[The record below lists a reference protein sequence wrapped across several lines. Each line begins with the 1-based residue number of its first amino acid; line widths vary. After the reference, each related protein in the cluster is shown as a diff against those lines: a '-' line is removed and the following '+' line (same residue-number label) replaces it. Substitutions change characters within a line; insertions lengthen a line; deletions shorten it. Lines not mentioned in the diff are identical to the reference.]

1 MMLKQSIKFLADG
14 LKHYNHII
22 FDHLAYFYR
31 LFRPS
36 IMIRPIKPFVISL
49 VLWTAFLPSFGFA
62 EDALSRY
69 SALQDAGLL
78 LVDTR
83 GNPLISDHP
92 SKPFIPAS
100 TVKLVTAWLALIHWG
115 EDYRF
120 QTDFFLDTATDT
132 LWVKGSGDPF
142 LISEELERI
151 ASKLKLQGLTKIKAI
166 GLDTSL
172 FQQNLLLPGTEH
184 TNNPY
189 DAVPSAVAANFNTI
203 NVKKVQ
209 GRVVSAESQTPL
221 TDYAKTM
228 SRQLKKGILRVNTG
242 RNPHDAEKYFAEL
255 LAAFLRKQ
263 GVVTEDTIIIGQ
275 VPVQEVYYS
284 HLNSRTLAEIIRPM
298 LEYSTNFIA
307 NQLVLVLSAEAYQ
320 TPANPDDVQ
329 RYMEEKLV
337 QHFHWKNFT
346 LKDGAGLSRENHL
359 SPAQLVELL
368 QAFRPWKHLMPE
380 IEPGVFAKSGT
391 LNNVSTLAGYIV
403 KNDTWEPFALMM
415 NESVPYLLRNRIAR
429 ELAAR
434 NEGRE
439 THPI

>member
-1 MMLKQSIKFLADG
+1 MIFSIFLFPPDQ
-14 LKHYNHII
+14 IT
-22 FDHLAYFYR
+22 
-31 LFRPS
+31 RPVV
-36 IMIRPIKPFVISL
+36 MIRIVKPFVLSL
-49 VLWTAFLPSFGFA
+49 ILWTLFQPASGSA
-62 EDALSRY
+62 EEALSRY
-69 SALQDAGLL
+69 SALQNAGLL

-83 GNPLISDHP
+83 GNPLISDRP
-92 SKPFIPAS
+92 SRPFIPAS
-100 TVKLVTAWLALIHWG
+100 TVKLVTAWLALNHWG
-115 EDYRF
+115 EDHRF
-120 QTDFFLDTATDT
+120 QTDFFLDTTTDT

-151 ASKLKLQGLTKIKAI
+151 ASKLKLLGLAKIKAI

-209 GRVVSAESQTPL
+209 GKVVSAEAQTPL

-242 RNPHDAEKYFAEL
+242 RDPRNAEKYFAEL
-255 LAAFLRKQ
+255 LAAFLREQ
-263 GVVTEDTIIIGQ
+263 GVATEDMIITGR

-284 HLNSRTLAEIIRPM
+284 HLNSRKLGEMIRPM

-307 NQLVLVLSAEAYQ
+307 NQLVLILSAEAYQ
-320 TPANPDDVQ
+320 KPANPDDVQ
-329 RYMEEKLV
+329 RYMENTLV
-337 QHFHWKNFT
+337 QHFHWNNFT
-346 LKDGAGLSRENHL
+346 LRDGAGLSRDNRL
-359 SPAQLVELL
+359 SPVQLVELL

-403 KNDTWEPFALMM
+403 KASTWEPFALMM

-434 NEGRE
+434 HVGRE